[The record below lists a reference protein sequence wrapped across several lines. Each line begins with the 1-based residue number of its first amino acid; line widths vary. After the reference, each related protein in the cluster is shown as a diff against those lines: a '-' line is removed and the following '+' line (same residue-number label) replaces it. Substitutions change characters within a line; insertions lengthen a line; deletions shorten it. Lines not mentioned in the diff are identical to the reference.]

1 MRRLYVILQTLSSGK
16 EIDTLKFKEYSL
28 ETARRYVEKYSWYY
42 MPASMHK
49 VFIHGADILDSLVIP
64 SGHSSEDAQEARN
77 KDLKRGREERT
88 RKTSRLDTNEDLMH
102 FLLVSSDPY
111 ISSLRK

>member
-1 MRRLYVILQTLSSGK
+1 
-16 EIDTLKFKEYSL
+16 
-28 ETARRYVEKYSWYY
+28 
-42 MPASMHK
+42 MPASIHK
-49 VFIHGADILDSLVIP
+49 VFIHGANILDSLVTS

-88 RKTSRLDTNEDLMH
+88 RKTSRLDTNKDLMH

-111 ISSLRK
+111 ISSLRKEITKKDLDLLPEAIELIQS